1 MKVRIFRTAADAA
14 RSTASIAATY
24 LEREP
29 ASVLGLPTGRTFHS
43 VYKELVR
50 HHAAAGSDFSRA
62 HTFNIDEFVGLHAA
76 DRGSFSAFMQ
86 AHLFRHINLPADH
99 VHFLDGQAPDLGAEC
114 SRFEREIAERGGLD
128 LLLLGLGI
136 NGHIGFN
143 EPAASLHARTHRTRL
158 SPETRRAN
166 AAGFGGRMAAVP
178 REALTM
184 GMATLLEA
192 RSIVLLATGRDKA
205 GVVRAMLRG
214 TITTALPASFL
225 QLHGR
230 VEVILDRAAA
240 QKLPA
245 GIDR

>member
-1 MKVRIFRTAADAA
+1 MKVRILRTAADAA
-14 RSTASIAATY
+14 MSTASTAATH
-24 LEREP
+24 LERKA
-29 ASVLGLPTGRTFHS
+29 ASVLGLPTGRTFRA

-50 HHAAAGSDFSRA
+50 LHAAGQADFSRA
-62 HTFNIDEFVGLHAA
+62 HTFNIDEFVGLHAM
-76 DRGSFSAFMQ
+76 DRGSFAAFMQ
-86 AHLFRHINLPADH
+86 THLFRYINIPADR
-99 VHFLDGQAPDLGAEC
+99 VHFLDGRAPDVGAEC
-114 SRFEREIAERGGLD
+114 SRFEREIAGVGGLD

-143 EPAASLHARTHRTRL
+143 EPAASLQARTHRARL
-158 SPETRRAN
+158 TPETRRAN

-205 GVVRAMLRG
+205 GAVRSMLNG
-214 TITTALPASFL
+214 DVTTALPASFL

-240 QKLPA
+240 RKLPA

>member
-14 RSTASIAATY
+14 RSTASIAASY
-24 LEREP
+24 LERKP
-29 ASVLGLPTGRTFHS
+29 ASVLGLPTGRTFRA

-50 HHAAAGSDFSRA
+50 LHAAGKADFSRA
-62 HTFNIDEFVGLHAA
+62 HMFNLDEFVGLRA

-99 VHFLDGQAPDLGAEC
+99 VHFLDGRAPDLGAEC
-114 SRFEREIAERGGLD
+114 SRFEREIADVGGLD

-143 EPAASLHARTHRTRL
+143 EPAASLLARTHRARL
-158 SPETRRAN
+158 TPGTRRAN

-214 TITTALPASFL
+214 TVTTALPASFL

-240 QKLPA
+240 RKLPA